1 MFTILHFSDTHEIA
15 RFEHYHMLM
24 DKRIIGFMNNRLLR
38 KTGHGL
44 HEAVIHAAVERILA
58 EKPDLVLFTGDAT
71 SCGQRGEFATALK
84 RFTPILES
92 PLPFLY
98 IPGNHDSYVKDIACV
113 KASREFCSLMNRG
126 KYSMDDFP
134 FVLDLGMIRLAA
146 IHCARPTAPMLSC
159 GFMSKE
165 TSDFLR
171 QEAEKESK
179 APLAVAGHFPLMDPH
194 PIPHALH
201 LLYGAKEAGRLLR
214 QKKIA
219 LSLCGHVHKPYAI
232 LDEKGRGEISAG
244 SLVGTGRLTKITYD
258 DKQDLFKLERLPLF
272 EGEKKDVQ

>member
-44 HEAVIHAAVERILA
+44 HDAVISRAVERILA
-58 EKPDLVLFTGDAT
+58 EKPDLILFTGDAT
-71 SCGQRGEFATALK
+71 SCGQRGEFASALK
-84 RFTPILES
+84 RFTPLLES
-92 PLPFLY
+92 SIPLIY
-98 IPGNHDSYVKDIACV
+98 TPGNHDSYVKDIACV
-113 KASREFCSLMNRG
+113 QASREFCSLMNRG

-134 FVLDLGMIRLAA
+134 FTLDLGKIRLSA

-159 GFMSKE
+159 GFMSGE
-165 TSDFLR
+165 TVHFLR
-171 QEAEKESK
+171 KEAEKECET
-179 APLAVAGHFPLMDPH
+179 PLIVAGHFPLMDPH

-201 LLYGAKEAGRLLR
+201 LLYGAREISRLLR

-244 SLVGTGRLTKITYD
+244 SLTGTACLTKITYFEE
-258 DKQDLFKLERLPLF
+258 QEIFKLERLPLF
-272 EGEKKDVQ
+272 DERK